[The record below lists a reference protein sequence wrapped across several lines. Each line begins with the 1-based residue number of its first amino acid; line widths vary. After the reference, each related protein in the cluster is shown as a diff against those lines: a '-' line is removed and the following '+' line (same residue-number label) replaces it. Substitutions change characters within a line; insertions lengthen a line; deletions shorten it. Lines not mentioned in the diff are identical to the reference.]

1 VSSPESDDR
10 VTGPDPHED
19 PATSAG
25 ASAGPSRTG
34 HPAPSPEPTELDD
47 LLEVEGLEG
56 EGFETEFTLEA
67 LLADLERVT
76 SERDSYLG
84 LAQRTQAEFENFR
97 KRASR
102 QLTDEVARETGRLVE
117 ALLPVLDA
125 FDYAA
130 AHGQGG
136 ETDGPVGPLRDQ
148 LVALLGKEGLVRI
161 DPSGEPFDP
170 NEHDAVAHEPGD
182 GGEPVVAESLRA
194 GYRWQGRLLRPAMV
208 RVKD

>member
-1 VSSPESDDR
+1 MGEDSRGPE
-10 VTGPDPHED
+10 
-19 PATSAG
+19 G
-25 ASAGPSRTG
+25 A
-34 HPAPSPEPTELDD
+34 
-47 LLEVEGLEG
+47 
-56 EGFETEFTLEA
+56 FTLEA

-76 SERDSYLG
+76 AERDSYLG

-117 ALLPVLDA
+117 GLLPVLDA

-130 AHGQGG
+130 VHGQTG
-136 ETDGPVGPLRDQ
+136 EADGPVGPLRDQ
-148 LVALLGKEGLVRI
+148 LVALLGKEGLERI

-182 GGEPVVAESLRA
+182 GGAPVVAEALRA